1 MDTDE
6 MLKWLYRNCD
16 QEKLGTDDYM
26 AVTNYV
32 ERSCAGGADY
42 DTTVLLE
49 KSRDHIR
56 MIFKQF
62 GV

>member
-16 QEKLGTDDYM
+16 EDRLGHEAYS
-26 AVTNYV
+26 AVTQYA
-32 ERSCAGGADY
+32 ERSGPSF
-42 DTTVLLE
+42 DTTVLLPQ
-49 KSRDHIR
+49 SRDHIR